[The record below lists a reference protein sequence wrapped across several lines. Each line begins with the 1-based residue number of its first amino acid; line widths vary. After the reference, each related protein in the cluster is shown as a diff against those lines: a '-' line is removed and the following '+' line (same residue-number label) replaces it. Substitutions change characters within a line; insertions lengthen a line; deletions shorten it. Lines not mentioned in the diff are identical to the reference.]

1 MTTRAVVKTPTLG
14 LLGTRQAFGAVCVRV
29 AREKTVHVVIVGC
42 GRVGST
48 LGREL
53 VGAGH
58 TVAVIDRKSEAFSR
72 LGEAFTGQKI
82 TGIGFDRDV
91 LIEAGIEKAGALA
104 AVTNGDNS
112 NILIARVAREEFGID
127 RVVARIYDPKR
138 AEIYERLGIA
148 TVATVKWTSERI
160 LRRILPDLPAVEWT
174 DPSAKVVLVERELP
188 KNLVGSR
195 VLSLDSATARIVAV
209 RRLGAAM
216 IPVADTVIQE
226 GDVAYVAAEI
236 KSLEAFDASL
246 ASSNGKGH

>member
-1 MTTRAVVKTPTLG
+1 M
-14 LLGTRQAFGAVCVRV
+14 
-29 AREKTVHVVIVGC
+29 HVVIVGC
-42 GRVGST
+42 GRVGSA

-53 VGAGH
+53 VSAGH
-58 TVAVIDRKSEAFSR
+58 TVAVVDRKAEAFSR
-72 LGEAFTGQKI
+72 LGESFTGRKI
-82 TGIGFDRDV
+82 MGIGFDRDV
-91 LIEAGIEKAGALA
+91 LIEAGIQKAGALA

-112 NILIARVAREEFGID
+112 NILIARVAREEFGIE

-188 KNLVGSR
+188 KAIVGTR
-195 VLSLDSATARIVAV
+195 VLSLDSAIARVVAI
-209 RRLGAAM
+209 RRLGTAI
-216 IPVADTVIQE
+216 IPTADTVVQE

-236 KSLEAFDASL
+236 KSLETFDKSL
-246 ASSNGKGH
+246 VVATGKDH

>member
-1 MTTRAVVKTPTLG
+1 M
-14 LLGTRQAFGAVCVRV
+14 
-29 AREKTVHVVIVGC
+29 HVVIVGC

-53 VGAGH
+53 VSVGH
-58 TVAVIDRKSEAFSR
+58 TVAVVDRKAEAFSR
-72 LGEAFTGQKI
+72 LGESFTGQKI
-82 TGIGFDRDV
+82 MGIGFDRDV
-91 LIEAGIEKAGALA
+91 LIEAGIQKAGALA

-112 NILIARVAREEFGID
+112 NILIARVAREEFGIE

-138 AEIYERLGIA
+138 AEIYERFGIA

-188 KNLVGSR
+188 KAIVGTR
-195 VLSLDSATARIVAV
+195 VLSLDSAIARVVAI
-209 RRLGAAM
+209 RRLGTAI
-216 IPVADTVIQE
+216 IPTADTVVQE

-236 KSLEAFDASL
+236 KSLETFDKSL
-246 ASSNGKGH
+246 VVATGKDH

>member
-1 MTTRAVVKTPTLG
+1 M
-14 LLGTRQAFGAVCVRV
+14 
-29 AREKTVHVVIVGC
+29 HVVIVGC

-53 VGAGH
+53 VSAGN
-58 TVAVIDRKSEAFSR
+58 TVAVVDRKAEAFSR
-72 LGEAFTGQKI
+72 LGESFTGQKI
-82 TGIGFDRDV
+82 MGIGFDRDV
-91 LIEAGIEKAGALA
+91 LIEAGIQKAGALA

-112 NILIARVAREEFGID
+112 NILIARVAREEFGIE

-188 KNLVGSR
+188 KAIVGTR
-195 VLSLDSATARIVAV
+195 VLSLDSAIARVVAI
-209 RRLGAAM
+209 RRLGTAI
-216 IPVADTVIQE
+216 IPTADTVVQE

-236 KSLEAFDASL
+236 KSLETFDKSL
-246 ASSNGKGH
+246 VVATGKDH

>member
-1 MTTRAVVKTPTLG
+1 M
-14 LLGTRQAFGAVCVRV
+14 
-29 AREKTVHVVIVGC
+29 HVVIVGC

-53 VGAGH
+53 VAAGH
-58 TVAVIDRKSEAFSR
+58 TVAVIDRKAEAFSR
-72 LGEAFTGQKI
+72 LGESFTGQKI
-82 TGIGFDRDV
+82 MGIGFDRDV
-91 LIEAGIEKAGALA
+91 LIEAGIQRAGALA

-112 NILIARVAREEFGID
+112 NILIARVAREEFGIE

-188 KNLVGSR
+188 KAMVGTR
-195 VLSLDSATARIVAV
+195 VLSLDSATTRVVAI
-209 RRLGAAM
+209 RRLGAAI
-216 IPVADTVIQE
+216 IPSADTVVQE

-236 KSLEAFDASL
+236 KSLELFDKSL
-246 ASSNGKGH
+246 VAANGKGH